1 MRVLSANSFGFL
13 LLAAS
18 SFSFADSVGPP
29 YACPAGGGVMRVL
42 LDGEFQ
48 GRTSNILKNRDLKA
62 KHITLASAEEK
73 WIKELA
79 GASKNSRVH
88 LWRGQTNVIFGLCKT
103 PKCESRLYGAYNSLT
118 GEYGFSVFESGKE
131 GRTQG
136 VLSEAAREGLLCGAM
151 MDGLAR

>member
-1 MRVLSANSFGFL
+1 MRKVNAIAYGFW

-18 SFSFADSVGPP
+18 SLSFADSVGPP
-29 YACPAGGGVMRVL
+29 YACPAGGGVVRVL

-48 GRTSNILKNRDLKA
+48 GRSSNILKNRDVKG
-62 KHITLASAEEK
+62 KHIALASAEEK

-79 GASKNSRVH
+79 GASKNSRIH

-118 GEYGFSVFESGKE
+118 GEYGFSVFETGKE
-131 GRTQG
+131 GRTLG
-136 VLSEAAREGLLCGAM
+136 VLSEAAREALLCGAV

>member
-1 MRVLSANSFGFL
+1 MRVLSANAFGFL

-18 SFSFADSVGPP
+18 SLSFADSVGPT

-48 GRTSNILKNRDLKA
+48 GRSSNILKNLDLKA

-79 GASKNSRVH
+79 GQSKNSLIH

-103 PKCESRLYGAYNSLT
+103 PKCELRLYGAYNSLT
-118 GEYGFSVFESGKE
+118 WEYGFSVFESGKE
-131 GRTQG
+131 GRTLG
-136 VLSEAAREGLLCGAM
+136 VLSASAREGLLCGAV